1 MRIGRSRNNE
11 KMKKRAAMGLICLL
25 ALAGFIWAIVST
37 EWWKTRRQFA
47 AIAAEV
53 ASSPKLVLYE
63 GLPHE
68 RIDPDDFRS
77 ALKTKPTIKIQ
88 KHFFYERPL
97 DVPPEAVA
105 ALRSLC
111 ADADSFRPWRDG
123 KLCMGFHP
131 DFALQWTKGDST
143 VSFLI
148 CFGCWEMQI
157 VSPQGRL
164 MMDLSD
170 HKAFLRILK
179 PLRRE
184 RPVANYDGLLDPPS
198 RTH

>member
-1 MRIGRSRNNE
+1 
-11 KMKKRAAMGLICLL
+11 MKRRAATWLICLF
-25 ALAGFIWAIVST
+25 ALAGLVWAIVST

-47 AIAAEV
+47 AIAAQV

-68 RIDPDDFRS
+68 RVDPDDFRS
-77 ALKTKPTIKIQ
+77 ALKTKPTIKIG
-88 KHFFYERPL
+88 KRFFYERPL
-97 DVPPEAVA
+97 EVPPEAVA
-105 ALRSLC
+105 SLRSLC
-111 ADADSFRPWRDG
+111 ASTDSFRPWRPG

-131 DFALQWTKGDST
+131 DFAMQWINGEST
-143 VSFLI
+143 DSFLI

-157 VSPQGRL
+157 DSPRGRL
-164 MMDLSD
+164 MMDLND

-184 RPVANYDGLLDPPS
+184 RPIAGYDALLDPPPS
-198 RTH
+198 ARDRR